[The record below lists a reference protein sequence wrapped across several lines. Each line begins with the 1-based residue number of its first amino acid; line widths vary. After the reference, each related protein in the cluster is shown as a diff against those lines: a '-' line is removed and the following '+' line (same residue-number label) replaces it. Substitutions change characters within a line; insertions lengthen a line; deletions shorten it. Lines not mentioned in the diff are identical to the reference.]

1 MENQQ
6 YRFDFSFLKK
16 SIWIT
21 VFLAILKLA
30 GVINIDTIWVF
41 TPIFIALALMFFI
54 VFLIGLIVIY
64 LVATGAV
71 NTDNE
76 TETEEKTEEES

>member
-6 YRFDFSFLKK
+6 YKFDFSFLKT

-21 VFLAILKLA
+21 VILAIFKLA

-41 TPIFIALALMFFI
+41 IPIFIALALMFFI

-76 TETEEKTEEES
+76 TKTEEKTEEES

>member
-21 VFLAILKLA
+21 VLLAILKLT

>member
-21 VFLAILKLA
+21 VLLAILKLA

-41 TPIFIALALMFFI
+41 APIFIALALMFFI

>member
-41 TPIFIALALMFFI
+41 VPIFIALALMFFI
-54 VFLIGLIVIY
+54 VFLIG

>member
-41 TPIFIALALMFFI
+41 APIFIALALMFFI

>member
-41 TPIFIALALMFFI
+41 VPIFIALALMFFI

>member
-21 VFLAILKLA
+21 VLLAILKLT

-41 TPIFIALALMFFI
+41 APIFIALALMFFI